1 MHRSL
6 EQQMV
11 ILECGCGEITVILGS
26 ENYWR
31 SRHPVFKCECGQ
43 KLTLD
48 DRADDEVLA
57 ASS

>member
-31 SRHPVFKCECGQ
+31 SRRPVFRCECGQ

-48 DRADDEVLA
+48 DCADD
-57 ASS
+57 